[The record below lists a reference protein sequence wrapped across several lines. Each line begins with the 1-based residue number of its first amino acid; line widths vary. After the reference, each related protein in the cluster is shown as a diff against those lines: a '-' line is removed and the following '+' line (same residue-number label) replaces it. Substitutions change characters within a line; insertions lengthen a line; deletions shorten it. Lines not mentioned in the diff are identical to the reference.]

1 MKRGEEWFLRED
13 WTPYYRWLE
22 TRLFHPGRWA
32 VIPDAPGAPSQL
44 NDSLIPEWP
53 FGQKGAP
60 LWHMDGPI
68 DRLLRLCEKWD
79 RVCLGWTGKGKALD
93 NEDYHRRMEEVSA
106 ALGNRWPVLHMMRG
120 VMVAHDYPFDSAD
133 STSLAQNGHRHDYK
147 DERYDMFGN
156 PPEKWYGRNE
166 YANNL
171 EAGNP
176 DRRKWA
182 LLGCAPLDRWKNARP
197 HMDGHSVDQIS
208 IFG

>member
-1 MKRGEEWFLRED
+1 
-13 WTPYYRWLE
+13 
-22 TRLFHPGRWA
+22 
-32 VIPDAPGAPSQL
+32 
-44 NDSLIPEWP
+44 
-53 FGQKGAP
+53 
-60 LWHMDGPI
+60 MDGPI